1 MTIKTRVMK
10 GKKQTPMYM
19 FERMVQ
25 KSVEEQTGDTVYAS
39 GLAYNETSEMWYFKC
54 ETLNCKGDVRYTTY
68 EGYIGMLGKVV
79 ITKANGQRLE
89 VA

>member
-10 GKKQTPMYM
+10 GKKQTPAFM

-25 KSVEEQTGDTVYAS
+25 KAVEEQTGNTVYAS
-39 GLAYNETSEMWYFKC
+39 GLKFSEDSEMWYFKC
-54 ETLNCKGDVRYTTY
+54 DTINVNGEVRYTTY
-68 EGYIGMLGKVV
+68 EGYVSCLGKVV
-79 ITKANGQRLE
+79 ITKENGKRKE